1 MSLVQAQCGS
11 VGIKTCV
18 TAWFGKECKEVTP
31 ETAPVRARGSG
42 FINIGNHK
50 THTTENRLGASAP
63 HKDVPSHL
71 SRFPPYIAAL
81 NLILH
86 VIGSLL
92 SLELRG
98 SHSEAATLRQPLLS
112 EPRPTGASLLEPTS
126 SCSVLA
132 ITAWLNN
139 RMQRE
144 CI

>member
-18 TAWFGKECKEVTP
+18 TAQFGKECKEVTP

-50 THTTENRLGASAP
+50 THTTE
-63 HKDVPSHL
+63 DVPSHL
-71 SRFPPYIAAL
+71 SRLPPYIAAP

-92 SLELRG
+92 SPELRG
-98 SHSEAATLRQPLLS
+98 SHSEATTLRQPLPS
-112 EPRPTGASLLEPTS
+112 EPRPTGALLLEPTS

>member
-18 TAWFGKECKEVTP
+18 TARFGKECKEVTP
-31 ETAPVRARGSG
+31 ETAPVRARGLG

-71 SRFPPYIAAL
+71 SRFPPYIAAP

-92 SLELRG
+92 SPELRG
-98 SHSEAATLRQPLLS
+98 SHSEAATPQRAQAHRS
-112 EPRPTGASLLEPTS
+112 SLLEPTS